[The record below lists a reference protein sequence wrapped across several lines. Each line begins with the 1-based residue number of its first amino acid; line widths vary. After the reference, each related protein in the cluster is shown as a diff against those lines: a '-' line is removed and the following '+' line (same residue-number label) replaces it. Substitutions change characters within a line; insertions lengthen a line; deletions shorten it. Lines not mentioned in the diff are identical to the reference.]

1 MAFVGN
7 VRKIT
12 QADLYVAKL
21 YPNTNF
27 NGEPLLGCGR
37 YYTQDNI
44 YRTLM
49 YFDISSLP
57 SNIFIDKLY

>member
-1 MAFVGN
+1 MASVGN

-27 NGEPLLGCGR
+27 NGEPLLGCVDTILKII
-37 YYTQDNI
+37 YTE
-44 YRTLM
+44 R
-49 YFDISSLP
+49 
-57 SNIFIDKLY
+57 